1 MAKLTLWN
9 LKTDAPE
16 TIKGEPIIIE
26 TDRPEH
32 TADQMLRNREVRDY
46 EVRVSSEEELDVG
59 M

>member
-1 MAKLTLWN
+1 MAKVTLWN

-16 TIKGEPIIIE
+16 TIEGEPIIVE

-32 TADQMLRNREVRDY
+32 TAEQMLRNREVRDY
-46 EVRVSSEEELDVG
+46 EARISLDQEQEIE